1 MYDLR
6 PRNTRPFP
14 LRKVFS
20 LILVTLVFGGI
31 FYFLFLS
38 GHFEIKSV
46 DVEGIKTI
54 QNEEILAA
62 VDFVLSQKKFGILSL
77 KNSILLQEEKLQ
89 ASLRESFPKILSIE
103 IKKISPDGLKIT
115 ISEREVSGIWCG
127 ANCFY
132 FDEEGVG
139 FEESPRSVGSLILS
153 IVDERK
159 ETRELGDTVLVMEQ
173 AEFFR
178 DLKELIDNNFS
189 FAIKNFTIRGNG
201 GIELLTSGGWRILL
215 DRNASAEFQLSNL
228 KYIFD
233 EEIKTRQNE
242 LEYVDLRLGNRVYY
256 KYRDY

>member
-1 MYDLR
+1 M
-6 PRNTRPFP
+6 
-14 LRKVFS
+14 KKS
-20 LILVTLVFGGI
+20 WQQLIL
-31 FYFLFLS
+31 
-38 GHFEIKSV
+38 
-46 DVEGIKTI
+46 
-54 QNEEILAA
+54 
-62 VDFVLSQKKFGILSL
+62 
-77 KNSILLQEEKLQ
+77 
-89 ASLRESFPKILSIE
+89 SLRESFPKILSIE